1 MAQTYLF
8 DQFRIDL
15 QTYALLQDDKP
26 ILVEPMV
33 FDLLLYMVKNP
44 GRLLTRDELIDAI
57 WEGRFVSDS
66 TVSTAIK
73 MARRALND
81 SGETQTYIQTIR
93 GRGFQFT
100 ADVQRNEVEA
110 KPVPLFKQPSLAIAV
125 SSPDESWPK
134 AQAALLTTRLRI
146 VLDRVPLLRIAAQRD
161 TDLAALKSEGVSH
174 LAEVFVTDTGDTLIA
189 DAALVEVQTG
199 LQTWA
204 RSYSTPN
211 TPGVPEVL
219 LYRIV
224 AQLEPELMRAM
235 VRAFSGQG
243 AAQDPRGLV
252 IEAIG
257 TLATWGWNRASFK
270 HARALLDQALSM
282 DESNATAHA
291 YAGLIRALGHR
302 VGANRDPALLKEG
315 VLHAERALELEA
327 QDSFVLGIAGCAL
340 CDAGQLERGYP
351 VLKRSAQIN
360 EANGHALTAIGAAL
374 IMRGEFEQAVAK
386 LREGIA
392 ISPADSRLAVWE
404 ALLAMAELIMGN
416 VDEALVVAETA
427 LSRDDRNYLSRLAAS
442 AVMAARQDAR
452 GLDRKVSD
460 LLRVHPELS
469 EDEIAH
475 FAGPDLSVPIWAAV
489 ERAREQ
495 EDAALV

>member
-1 MAQTYLF
+1 MAQTYAF
-8 DQFRIDL
+8 DRFQIDL
-15 QTYALLQDDKP
+15 QTYGLLQEGKP
-26 ILVEPMV
+26 VLVEPMV

-44 GRLLTRDELIDAI
+44 GRVLTRDELIDAI

-73 MARRALND
+73 MARKALND
-81 SGETQTYIQTIR
+81 SGETQTYIQTVR

-100 ADVQRNEVEA
+100 ADVQQSEGQA
-110 KPVPLFKQPSLAIAV
+110 KAAAIFRQPSLAIAV
-125 SSPDESWPK
+125 SSPDDSWPQ
-134 AQAALLTTRLRI
+134 AQATLLTTRLRTI
-146 VLDRVPLLRIAAQRD
+146 LDRVPLLQIAPQRD
-161 TDLAALKSEGVSH
+161 TDLAVLKSEGVSL
-174 LAEVFVTDTGDTLIA
+174 LAEVFVTDTGDALIA
-189 DAALVEVQTG
+189 DAALVEVQTS
-199 LQTWA
+199 LQSWA
-204 RSYSTPN
+204 RSYSSPN
-211 TPGVPEVL
+211 TPGAREVL
-219 LYRIV
+219 LYKIV

-235 VRAFSGQG
+235 VRAFSGQE
-243 AAQDPRGLV
+243 AEQDPRGLV

-270 HARALLDQALSM
+270 HARALLDQALSL
-282 DESNATAHA
+282 DEKNATAHA

-302 VGANRDPALLKEG
+302 VGANRDPVLLKEG
-315 VLHAERALELEA
+315 AHHAERALELEA

-351 VLKRSAQIN
+351 VLQRSAQIN

-374 IMRGEFEQAVAK
+374 IMRGEFEEAAAK

-416 VDEALVVAETA
+416 LDEALAVAETA

-442 AVMAARQDAR
+442 AVVAARQDAR
-452 GLDRKVSD
+452 ELDRKVGD

-469 EDEIAH
+469 EDEISY
-475 FAGPDLSVPIWAAV
+475 FVGRDLRVPIWDAV
-489 ERAREQ
+489 KRARKKE
-495 EDAALV
+495 EALD